1 MSQTPVYY
9 RPTSVGE
16 ALALLAQTPSAVLLA
31 GGTSLTPHL
40 DSAAQAIID
49 LQAAGLDHLT
59 PAENLLTLGAMVRL
73 QTLADCPHA
82 PDLLRQAAYREGPNT
97 LRHAATLGG
106 TVIGADWESE
116 LLAALLACDAQI
128 EIQTVNGA
136 QTIPLPDFLGNI
148 SGWLNGGGLL
158 TAITVATT
166 GVIAADRVARTP
178 ADKPIVA
185 AVARRDDQGQL
196 WLAISGV
203 APFPLLLD
211 PSELPY
217 LTPPGDFRGS
227 SEYRKEMAKV
237 LAERVLKQI

>member
-1 MSQTPVYY
+1 MLPTPVYY
-9 RPTSVGE
+9 RPASVGE

-31 GGTSLTPHL
+31 GGTSLTPQL
-40 DSAAQAIID
+40 DSTAPAIID

-82 PDLLRQAAYREGPNT
+82 PDLLRQAARREGPNT

-106 TVIGADWESE
+106 TIIGADWESE
-116 LLAALLACDAQI
+116 LLAALLACDAQV

-136 QTIPLPDFLGNI
+136 KTIPLSDFLANI
-148 SGWLNGGGLL
+148 SSWLDGGLL
-158 TAITVATT
+158 TAVTVATT
-166 GVIAADRVARTP
+166 GLTAADRVARTP

-185 AVARRDDQGQL
+185 AVARRDDGGEI

-203 APFPLLLD
+203 GPFPILLD

-227 SEYRKEMAKV
+227 SEYRKEMANT
-237 LAERVLKQI
+237 LAERVLRQI